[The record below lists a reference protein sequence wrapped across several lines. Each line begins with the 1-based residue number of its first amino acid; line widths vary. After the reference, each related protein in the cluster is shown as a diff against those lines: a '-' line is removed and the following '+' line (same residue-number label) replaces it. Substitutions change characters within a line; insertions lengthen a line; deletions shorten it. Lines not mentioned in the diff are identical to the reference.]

1 MNFIPRWGWLQQA
14 VRRNPASGPEGP
26 DAADMGTAFGLDASF
41 RDAPEAL
48 QEPPPLSA
56 APWLSRHTGLPRR
69 N

>member
-1 MNFIPRWGWLQQA
+1 MNFMPRWAWLQQA
-14 VRRNPASGPEGP
+14 VRPAPSTPEGP

-41 RDAPEAL
+41 RD
-48 QEPPPLSA
+48 EPDARLEPKPLTA